1 MKYFETRFLAQADE
15 FISKLAPKT
24 IKKIIYNIDL
34 AEQTNDPKLLKKLH
48 NDIWEFRTKYAGLQ
62 IRLLAFWDKTD
73 NKETLVVA
81 THGFIK
87 KVIKFPKTKLTV
99 QTDYEII
106 ISATKRKNKDMATK
120 EIKAY
125 SLAEMKDKYIGK
137 VGTADRDE
145 YEYELRMDV
154 LGKMIKAARQERNLT
169 QEELGRLIG
178 VQKAQISKLE
188 SSANSATID
197 TIIKV
202 FRALKAEINFN
213 VKLEDNF
220 VKLA

>member
-1 MKYFETRFLAQADE
+1 MKLTEQYDLE
-15 FISKLAPKT
+15 K
-24 IKKIIYNIDL
+24 NIL
-34 AEQTNDPKLLKKLH
+34 T
-48 NDIWEFRTKYAGLQ
+48 T
-62 IRLLAFWDKTD
+62 
-73 NKETLVVA
+73 NKE
-81 THGFIK
+81 
-87 KVIKFPKTKLTV
+87 
-99 QTDYEII
+99 
-106 ISATKRKNKDMATK
+106 SNMATK
-120 EIKAY
+120 ELKTY

-137 VGTADRDE
+137 VGTQERDE

-154 LGKMIKAARQERNLT
+154 LGKLIKTARQERNLT
-169 QEELGRLIG
+169 QEELGRLVG

-220 VKLA
+220 VKLT